1 MARIRT
7 ARLIAAA
14 ASLPLA
20 IALTGGV
27 AQADTG
33 TNTIVTTQVGS
44 GNQANSAGVNGTGP
58 AWIDQDNV
66 SINFSELW

>member
-20 IALTGGV
+20 VALMGGV
-27 AQADTG
+27 AQADDG
-33 TNTIVTTQVGS
+33 TNTIVNTQVGS
-44 GNQANSAGVNGTGP
+44 GNQANNAGVNGTGLTF
-58 AWIDQDNV
+58 IDQRNV
-66 SINFSELW
+66 SVNFSELW

>member
-20 IALTGGV
+20 VALMGGV
-27 AQADTG
+27 AQADSG
-33 TNTIVTTQVGS
+33 ANAIVNTQVGS
-44 GNQANSAGVNGTGP
+44 GNQANNAGVVGGGP
-58 AWIDQDNV
+58 TWVDQDSV

>member
-1 MARIRT
+1 MARIGT

-20 IALTGGV
+20 VALLGGV
-27 AQADTG
+27 AQADDG
-33 TNTIVTTQVGS
+33 TNTIVSTQVGS
-44 GNQANSAGVNGTGP
+44 GNQANSAGVNGDGP

>member
-20 IALTGGV
+20 VALMGGV

-33 TNTIVTTQVGS
+33 TNTTVNTQVGS
-44 GNQANSAGVNGTGP
+44 GNQANNASVNGTGP
-58 AWIDQDNV
+58 TVIDQRNV
-66 SINFSELW
+66 SVNFSELW